1 VYQPDKKPK
10 TPGNVNDIGKISP
23 AQGEQTSPRSM
34 PVRHQTLLQF
44 RTAYASPPAST
55 PALGPLSKNVS
66 KLRVVAFLVHVVDAN
81 MSEMH

>member
-1 VYQPDKKPK
+1 
-10 TPGNVNDIGKISP
+10 
-23 AQGEQTSPRSM
+23 M

-55 PALGPLSKNVS
+55 PALGPLGKNVS